1 MRREVAAMEQVG
13 TAAGVST
20 QSGGVLTTMEAA
32 AALRLG
38 YHASLAA
45 IKRGDLPAR
54 KVGKAY
60 RVPQASIDALV
71 TPVPAGGQ

>member
-1 MRREVAAMEQVG
+1 MEHAAVG
-13 TAAGVST
+13 A
-20 QSGGVLTTMEAA
+20 SGSGAGVLTTMEAA

-38 YHASLAA
+38 CAATLAA

-71 TPVPAGGQ
+71 SPVPAAGGL

>member
-1 MRREVAAMEQVG
+1 MEQVG

-32 AALRLG
+32 VALRLG
-38 YHASLAA
+38 YHATLAA

-60 RVPQASIDALV
+60 RLRAEDVRAVV
-71 TPVPAGGQ
+71 TPAGGQ